1 MSRYLSLL
9 LLIGLAWGQTT
20 IAVFDF
26 EQNNVEEYIVRQL
39 STRLESELSKIG
51 GFQIVE
57 RSRIDDILS

>member
-1 MSRYLSLL
+1 MVRYISLL
-9 LLIGLAWGQTT
+9 LVIGLSWGQTT

-57 RSRIDDILS
+57 RSRMDDILS

>member
-1 MSRYLSLL
+1 MVRYLSLL
-9 LLIGLAWGQTT
+9 LVIRLTWGQTT

-57 RSRIDDILS
+57 RSRMDDILS

>member
-1 MSRYLSLL
+1 MVRDISLL
-9 LLIGLAWGQTT
+9 LVIGLSWGQTT

-57 RSRIDDILS
+57 RSRIDHILS